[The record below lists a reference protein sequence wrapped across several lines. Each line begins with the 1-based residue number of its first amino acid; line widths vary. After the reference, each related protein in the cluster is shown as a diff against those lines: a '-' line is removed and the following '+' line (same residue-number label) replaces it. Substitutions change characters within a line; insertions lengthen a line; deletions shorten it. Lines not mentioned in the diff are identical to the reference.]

1 MQEPPRSA
9 GDADSADDA
18 GTHCGG
24 DMDWWMDD
32 LHLVYDHG
40 SDHGADTE
48 YNHGGTPPRV
58 IRTIIRDSG
67 NIQWPVLTKTN
78 YTEWSSM
85 MKVKLETQR
94 MWNTTHLGSA
104 SRHEDRQPLEALL
117 SAVPPEMI
125 PALSSKARLRTQGMP
140 LPLPDRNSDRSG
152 ITWPS
157 SQVGTSTTLLYVPS
171 V

>member
-1 MQEPPRSA
+1 
-9 GDADSADDA
+9 
-18 GTHCGG
+18 
-24 DMDWWMDD
+24 MDWWMDD

-78 YTEWSSM
+78 YAEWSSM
-85 MKVKLETQR
+85 MKVKLEAQR
-94 MWNTTHLGSA
+94 MWNTAHLGGA

-125 PALSSKARLRTQGMP
+125 PALSSKARLRTHGMP
-140 LPLPDRNSDRSG
+140 LPLSGLAVIASASPRCRNSDSSG
-152 ITWPS
+152 ITWAS
-157 SQVGTSTTLLYVPS
+157 SQVGTSTTLLYVPP